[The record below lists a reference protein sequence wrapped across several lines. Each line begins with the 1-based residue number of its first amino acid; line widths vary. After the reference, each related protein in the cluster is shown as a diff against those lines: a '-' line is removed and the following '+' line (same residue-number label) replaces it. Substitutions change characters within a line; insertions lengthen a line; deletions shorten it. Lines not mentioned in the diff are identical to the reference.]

1 MPKLIHL
8 YPIPGVSIPGVPA
21 IEQDATAEQWAD
33 YQRYQPPAFTTDPPH
48 PPPIAAV
55 LPTQTSTEE
64 VGVLDSTE
72 A

>member
-48 PPPIAAV
+48 PPPIAAAPDE
-55 LPTQTSTEE
+55 PTEAPEGASS
-64 VGVLDSTE
+64 DSTE